1 MICCESETEDLSAVI
16 LQAVPARRSLAKQ
29 AAVHARRQDQL
40 RRQRDLRELGGRH
53 LRPVRPRGRQL
64 PQLRRVLRSHQEQTQ
79 DSGVIIGHCES
90 PSYVPPYPSVCYLN
104 LKLQSLRLY
113 YSNLHIT

>member
-1 MICCESETEDLSAVI
+1 MIF

-29 AAVHARRQDQL
+29 AAVHARRQDKL

-64 PQLRRVLRSHQEQTQ
+64 PQLRGVLRRHQKQTQ
-79 DSGVIIGHCES
+79 KTGMIKLDIRYFTIDIYIVHLTIHK
-90 PSYVPPYPSVCYLN
+90 YPRYAERSFIVSTGAGN
-104 LKLQSLRLY
+104 LV
-113 YSNLHIT
+113 